1 MSCVK
6 VGRDDFAGSFAM
18 LVGNPCPVAETAR
31 LMREATQSRPR
42 TKPPEERRDELMN
55 AAQNLF
61 IEHGVGQTTIEQIT
75 AAADVAKGTF
85 YLYFSSKEDVLA
97 ALRQRYVQGLLAAIK
112 SAVDATPE
120 GDWQGKLATWAKASI
135 AGYLD
140 AILLHDI
147 VFYESRPTGRR
158 GLVDNVIIDHL
169 RQLLEAGMAAGAW
182 SIDDPHFTAVFLFN
196 GFHGIA
202 DDASSREKRVARG
215 LLAAKMQRACF
226 RAVGLSFA

>member
-1 MSCVK
+1 ML
-6 VGRDDFAGSFAM
+6 DGSPSS
-18 LVGNPCPVAETAR
+18 VVETGR

-42 TKPPEERRDELMN
+42 TKPPEERRDELMS

-61 IEHGVGQTTIEQIT
+61 IEHGVSQTTIEQIT

-97 ALRQRYVQGLLAAIK
+97 ALRQRYVQALLAGIK

-120 GDWQGKLATWAKASI
+120 GDWRGKLAAWAKASI

-140 AILLHDI
+140 AILLHEI

-158 GLVDNVIIDHL
+158 GLVDNVIINHL
-169 RQLLEAGMAAGAW
+169 RQLLEAGISAGAW
-182 SIDDPHFTAVFLFN
+182 AIDDPDFAAVFLFN

-215 LLAAKMQRACF
+215 PLTAKLQQTCF
-226 RAVGLSFA
+226 RAVGLPPAKRSTSR

>member
-1 MSCVK
+1 
-6 VGRDDFAGSFAM
+6 
-18 LVGNPCPVAETAR
+18 
-31 LMREATQSRPR
+31 MREATKLRPR

-61 IEHGVGQTTIEQIT
+61 AEHGVGQTTIEQIT
-75 AAADVAKGTF
+75 TAADVAKGTF

-97 ALRQRYVQGLLAAIK
+97 ALRQRYAQGLLAGIK

-147 VFYESRPTGRR
+147 VFVESHPTGRK
-158 GLVDNVIIDHL
+158 GLVDNVVIDHL
-169 RQLLEAGMAAGAW
+169 SQLLEAGMAAGAW
-182 SIDDPHFTAVFLFN
+182 TIDDPRFTAVFLFN

-202 DDASSREKRVARG
+202 DDARSREKRVARG
-215 LLAAKMQRACF
+215 ALTAKLQRACF
-226 RAVGLSFA
+226 RAVGVSAL

>member
-1 MSCVK
+1 
-6 VGRDDFAGSFAM
+6 M
-18 LVGNPCPVAETAR
+18 LVDKPCSVAETGR

-55 AAQNLF
+55 AAQKLF

-97 ALRQRYVQGLLAAIK
+97 GLRQRYVQGLLAGIK
-112 SAVDATPE
+112 SAVDAIPE
-120 GDWQGKLATWAKASI
+120 GDWRGKLAAWAKASI

-147 VFYESRPTGRR
+147 VFVESHPTGRK
-158 GLVDNVIIDHL
+158 GLVDNVVIDHL
-169 RQLLEAGMAAGAW
+169 SKLLEAGMAAGAW
-182 SIDDPHFTAVFLFN
+182 TIDDPRFTAVFLFN

-202 DDASSREKRVARG
+202 DDARSREKRVARG
-215 LLAAKMQRACF
+215 VLTAKLQRACF
-226 RAVGLSFA
+226 RAVGVSAL

>member
-1 MSCVK
+1 
-6 VGRDDFAGSFAM
+6 
-18 LVGNPCPVAETAR
+18 
-31 LMREATQSRPR
+31 MREATQARPR

-85 YLYFSSKEDVLA
+85 YLYFSCKEDVLA
-97 ALRQRYVQGLLAAIK
+97 ALRQRYVQGLLAGIK
-112 SAVDATPE
+112 SGVDATPE
-120 GDWQGKLATWAKASI
+120 GDWRGKLATWAEASI

-158 GLVDNVIIDHL
+158 GLVDNVIINHL
-169 RQLLEAGMAAGAW
+169 RGLLEAGMAAGAW
-182 SIDDPHFTAVFLFN
+182 AIDDPGFTAVFLFN

-202 DDASSREKRVARG
+202 DDASSREKRVARNF
-215 LLAAKMQRACF
+215 LTAKLQQACF
-226 RAVGLSFA
+226 RAVGLSPA